1 MTALW
6 LRVLYMYNTVFYG
19 ASEFNADISKWRT
32 DELTSLFASRL
43 YLHPVNLRFLYFF
56 NPICWRC
63 AFFFPILFALSY
75 LLVQHFI
82 LLLPSMPIFR
92 SGQLLRLP
100 RCKQVRPLHCSAQH
114 FSLTEFCR
122 LKLLLFFSPF
132 FTYLTS
138 WLIFLFWVTT
148 EIFYSVLWS

>member
-1 MTALW
+1 
-6 LRVLYMYNTVFYG
+6 MYNTVFYG
-19 ASEFNADISKWRT
+19 ASKFNADISTWRT

-43 YLHPVNLRFLYFF
+43 YLHPVNLCFLYFSIQF
-56 NPICWRC
+56 
-63 AFFFPILFALSY
+63 ADVVLFFLPILFALPY

-92 SGQLLRLP
+92 IGQLPRLP
-100 RCKQVRPLHCSAQH
+100 RCNRVRPLYCSAQH
-114 FSLTEFCR
+114 FSLIEFWS
-122 LKLLLFFSPF
+122 LKPLFFSSF

-148 EIFYSVLWS
+148 EIFYSVL